1 MLPASLKAKRT
12 TDSPPLLTAYSGQTI
27 QYKGVAEETIN
38 ILRRSTPM
46 KYFIGIDNSSI
57 DHKVHIIDENCN
69 KLKSFIIT
77 NDLSGFKEL
86 DNHLKRYK
94 ELYVGLELPHGP
106 IIDFLRYKKYI
117 VYSFNPLK
125 IKRFKESYIV
135 SGNKNDSIDAEAIA
149 HYILRNITSL
159 RALTFN
165 SPEIENTIVL
175 YPATR
180 CTHS

>member
-12 TDSPPLLTAYSGQTI
+12 TDSPPLLTAYSGKTI

-57 DHKVHIIDENCN
+57 DHKIHIIDENCN

-94 ELYVGLELPHGP
+94 ELYIGLELPHGP
-106 IIDFLRYKKYI
+106 IIDFLRYKCPISIKTTLNATF
-117 VYSFNPLK
+117 FNP
-125 IKRFKESYIV
+125 INNQTNIFSNKR
-135 SGNKNDSIDAEAIA
+135 
-149 HYILRNITSL
+149 L
-159 RALTFN
+159 
-165 SPEIENTIVL
+165 SPT
-175 YPATR
+175 
-180 CTHS
+180 